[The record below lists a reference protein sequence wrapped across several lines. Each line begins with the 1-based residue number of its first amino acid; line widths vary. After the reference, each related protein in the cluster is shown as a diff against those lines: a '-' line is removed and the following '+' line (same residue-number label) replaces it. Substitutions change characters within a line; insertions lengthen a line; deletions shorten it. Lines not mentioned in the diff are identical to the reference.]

1 MAEVRLRNLV
11 KTYPGSSTRATDDV
25 SLDVE
30 DGEFMVLLGPSGC
43 GKTTLLRMVAGLDL
57 PDAGQVVIGGRD
69 VTYLPPR
76 ERNLSMV
83 FQSYAVFPHKRVRA
97 NIEFGLR
104 MRGVPRAEIDRKV
117 AWATGLLQLTPY
129 LDRFPAQLSGGQRQ
143 RVAVARA
150 IVMDADVLLMD
161 EPLSNL
167 DALLRLSFRAELK
180 RLVGEIG
187 TTTLYVTHDQVE
199 ALSLGD
205 RVAVLR
211 EGVIVQVDDPITV
224 YDLPASEFVGGF
236 IGSPPMNFLSGT
248 LAGTNGTVELDLG
261 SSGTRLPAPASLT
274 SFRGQPV
281 RAGVR
286 AETIGVSH
294 ERRPGAVRCVVEV
307 FEPLGSAVLIT
318 AALGGQRIKVQAPS
332 SFRAEPGEELWLS
345 LQRDSIRWYDPDSG
359 TALAVAGAG
368 SPGSSVASSGTV

>member
-11 KTYPGSSTRATDDV
+11 KTYPGGSTRATDDV

-57 PDAGQVVIGGRD
+57 PDSGQVVIRGRD
-69 VTYLPPR
+69 VTYLQPR
-76 ERNLSMV
+76 DRNLSMV

-97 NIEFGLR
+97 NIGFGLQ
-104 MRGVPRAEIDRKV
+104 MRGVSRDKV
-117 AWATGLLQLTPY
+117 AQKVQWAAELLQLTPF
-129 LDRFPAQLSGGQRQ
+129 LDRYPAQLSGGQRQ

-187 TTTLYVTHDQVE
+187 TTTLYVTHDQAE

-205 RVAVLR
+205 RIAVMR
-211 EGVIVQVDDPITV
+211 EGVIVQCDNPITV
-224 YDLPASEFVGGF
+224 YDVPASEFVGGF
-236 IGSPPMNFLSGT
+236 LGSPPMNFLSGT

-261 SSGTRLPAPASLT
+261 SGGEDAARLPAPTALAG
-274 SFRGQPV
+274 FRGRPV

-294 ERRPGAVRCVVEV
+294 EQRPGAVRCVVEV

-318 AALGGQRIKVQAPS
+318 ADLGGQRIKVQAPNT
-332 SFRAEPGEELWLS
+332 FKAEPGDELWLS
-345 LQRDSIRWYDPDSG
+345 MAGDNLRWYDPDSG
-359 TALAVAGAG
+359 AAL
-368 SPGSSVASSGTV
+368 STVAS